1 MFADVVKVILNSYYI
16 WILYKALVAGKVSI
30 VNCQFA
36 KLVNCQMLFLHDPI
50 NSALLGMYA
59 QSTFQLVVN
68 EINVRKMEKWL
79 TDGMFAWT
87 TDLSILLVLVSAC
100 MPRDWEATFLKVCLS
115 LLRP

>member
-50 NSALLGMYA
+50 NSAILGSHHLCMYA

-68 EINVRKMEKWL
+68 EINVRK
-79 TDGMFAWT
+79 
-87 TDLSILLVLVSAC
+87 
-100 MPRDWEATFLKVCLS
+100 
-115 LLRP
+115 